1 MPRFQA
7 FGEAGGR
14 VKTYSDFV
22 DPILRVGE
30 LLERL
35 RPSESRD
42 PGTVIR
48 IRESSDAE
56 IAGNRPVLDAGMFAL
71 TRAGLFYL
79 YDEIGASHRIV
90 QEVNTDTAAY
100 WHGMVH
106 RREGD
111 FDNARYW
118 FRRAGTLP
126 LFGDLQRAAGS
137 SSAIVA
143 AQSNWDPYLF
153 TGLCEQERFGANENV
168 GELIKL
174 QRIEFEVLFDYVWRK
189 GLGG

>member
-1 MPRFQA
+1 M
-7 FGEAGGR
+7 
-14 VKTYSDFV
+14 KTYSEFV
-22 DPILRVGE
+22 DSILRVGE
-30 LLERL
+30 LLGRL
-35 RPSESRD
+35 RPGESQD
-42 PGTVIR
+42 PSTVIR
-48 IRESSDAE
+48 IRESSDDE
-56 IAGNRPVLDAGMFAL
+56 IAGGKPVGDAGMFAL
-71 TRAGLFYL
+71 ARAGLFYL
-79 YDEIGASHRIV
+79 YDELGASHRIV
-90 QEVNTDTAAY
+90 QEIPTDTGAY

-126 LFGDLQRAAGS
+126 FFGDIHRAAGA

-153 TGLCEQERFGANENV
+153 TGLCEQERFGANENL

-189 GLGG
+189 GLVPN